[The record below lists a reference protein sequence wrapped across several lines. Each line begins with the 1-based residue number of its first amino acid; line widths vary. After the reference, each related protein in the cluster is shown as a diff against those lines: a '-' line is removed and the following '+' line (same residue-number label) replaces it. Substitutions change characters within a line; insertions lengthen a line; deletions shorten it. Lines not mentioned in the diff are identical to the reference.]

1 MKPSGF
7 DGVSGH
13 SHPSLLPFMN
23 PTAHPSS
30 LRAAALA
37 RGFAFVCALAFTL
50 AFAAPEAVAAAP
62 ARERLFN
69 DAWRFHLGDAAG
81 AEKPDFADAAWRA
94 LDLPHDWSIEGEFSE
109 DHASATGYLPGG
121 TGWYRKQFV
130 LPADTQG
137 RRVFLRFEGVYRN
150 SDVWLNGH
158 HLGHRAYGYIDFEYD
173 LTRHLRPPG
182 QTNVLAV
189 RVARE
194 NVADSRWYPGTGIYR
209 DTWLTI
215 LDPIHVT
222 RHGTFITTPAID
234 AEVAEVN
241 SSCEV
246 RNTSASAADITV
258 TAEVFDAEGRR
269 IVGATRT
276 QKVEAGAQ
284 WAFPLYHPVAKPR
297 RWDATDPYLYQVV
310 HTVSVGDR
318 VVDTVRTPLGIRDFR
333 FNADTGF
340 YLNGRNLKIK
350 GVCIHHDAGN
360 TGAVVPRAVLERR
373 LRILRDIGV
382 NAIRCSHNPMADD
395 LYELCDELGFLMMD
409 ETFDEWE
416 LGKRKWVKGRNV
428 GTAERAGYSDD
439 FETWAV
445 RDTEDAIRR
454 SRRHPSVILYSIGN
468 EIDYPTDPYVH
479 PRSRQVEMFKDDPG
493 QPSMTRLALVAPELI
508 AAVKRMD
515 PTRPVTMAISNAPA
529 ANAIGLSNMLDVV
542 GYNYQEKAYDED
554 HARFPGRVLYGSE
567 NGDRLED
574 WHAVRDKPFISAQ
587 FLWTGFDFLGESG
600 GWPEH
605 GSSAGIFDTAGFAKT
620 DGLRREA
627 LWSEKP
633 VLHLR
638 AYRPV
643 RAPEGQGPGEGGRQR
658 RRFGPAH
665 WNAIPGNDEPAM
677 VVAYTNFPEVT
688 LSLNGRVIGTAKSED
703 GIVRWPSVPWEAG
716 VLTATATPTT
726 GATPVTATVE
736 TTGAPARLLLTADR
750 ATFAADNRDAV
761 HVTIELVDADGRAIT
776 AEDRSVTVEVAGA
789 ARLLALDTG
798 NLRDN
803 TPAQSPTRSTA
814 NGRALAIIQAT
825 RTAGRATVKV
835 TAPGLPPAEVPLTAR
850 PE

>member
-1 MKPSGF
+1 M
-7 DGVSGH
+7 
-13 SHPSLLPFMN
+13 M
-23 PTAHPSS
+23 TPSS
-30 LRAAALA
+30 PSSPARAAAPRYL
-37 RGFAFVCALAFTL
+37 RWLVFAFAAVALHFSASTA
-50 AFAAPEAVAAAP
+50 AFAAPAS

-69 DAWRFHLGDAAG
+69 DGWRFHLGDAVG
-81 AEKPDFADAAWRA
+81 AEKTDFTDASWRT

-109 DHASATGYLPGG
+109 EHASATGYLPGG
-121 TGWYRKQFV
+121 TGWYRKHFV

-173 LTRHLRPPG
+173 LTPHLRAPG
-182 QTNVLAV
+182 QDNVLAV

-209 DTWLTI
+209 DTWLTVV
-215 LDPIHVT
+215 DPVHVT

-246 RNTSASAADITV
+246 RNDSASAAAITV
-258 TAEVFDAEGRR
+258 TAEVFDAEGHR
-269 IVGATRT
+269 VVAATRT
-276 QKVEAGAQ
+276 QKIEAGAQ

-297 RWDATDPYLYQVV
+297 RWDVVDPYLYQVV

-333 FNADTGF
+333 FDANTGF
-340 YLNGRNLKIK
+340 FLNGRNLKIK

-395 LYELCDELGFLMMD
+395 LYELCDELGFLVMD

-479 PRSRQVEMFKDDPG
+479 PRSRQVEMFKDDPN

-542 GYNYQEKAYDED
+542 GYNYQEAAYDAD

-605 GSSAGIFDTAGFAKT
+605 GSSAGLFDTAGFAKT

-638 AYRPV
+638 AYRPA
-643 RAPEGQGPGEGGRQR
+643 RAPEGQGDGNRPR

-665 WNAIPGNDEPAM
+665 WNAIPGNDEPAV
-677 VVAYTNFPEVT
+677 VVAYTNLPEVT

-703 GIVRWPSVPWEAG
+703 GLARWPAVPWEAG
-716 VLTATATPTT
+716 VLSVTGTPAPSTT
-726 GATPVTATVE
+726 GPSASSGAVAPLNTQIE
-736 TTGAPARLLLTADR
+736 TTGAPARLRLSADR
-750 ATFAADNRDAV
+750 DTLAADNRDAV
-761 HVTIELVDADGRAIT
+761 HIIVELVDAEGRVIGS
-776 AEDRSVTVEVAGA
+776 EERPIKVEVSGS
-789 ARLLALDTG
+789 ARLLALDNG

-803 TPAQSPTRSTA
+803 TRARSSTRSTA
-814 NGRALAIIQAT
+814 NGRALVIIQAT
-825 RTAGRATVKV
+825 RSAGPATVKV
-835 TAPGLPPAEVPLTAR
+835 VAEGLPAAELTLAAR

>member
-1 MKPSGF
+1 MHLRTLSFPSR
-7 DGVSGH
+7 
-13 SHPSLLPFMN
+13 PFF
-23 PTAHPSS
+23 P
-30 LRAAALA
+30 
-37 RGFAFVCALAFTL
+37 AFTRTGCRFALVL
-50 AFAAPEAVAAAP
+50 AAWLGLSFAAPAAP
-62 ARERLFN
+62 AAHGAAADRERLFN
-69 DAWRFHLGDAAG
+69 DGWLFHLGALEG

-121 TGWYRKQFV
+121 TGWYRKHFT
-130 LPADTQG
+130 LPADTEG

-158 HLGHRAYGYIDFEYD
+158 HLGHRPYGYIDFEYD
-173 LTRHLRPPG
+173 LTPHLRAPG
-182 QTNVLAV
+182 RPNVLAV

-194 NVADSRWYPGTGIYR
+194 NIADSRWYTGTGIYR
-209 DTWLTI
+209 DTWLTV
-215 LDPIHVT
+215 LDPVHVV
-222 RHGTFITTPAID
+222 RHGTFLTTPAID
-234 AEVAEVN
+234 DEVAEAT

-246 RNTSASAADITV
+246 KNTSASAADITV
-258 TAEVFDAEGRR
+258 TAEVLDAEGRR
-269 IVGATRT
+269 VVGATST
-276 QKVEAGAQ
+276 QRLAPGET

-297 RWDATDPYLYQVV
+297 RWDVSAPYLYQVV

-333 FNADTGF
+333 FDADTGF

-395 LYELCDELGFLMMD
+395 LYELCDELGFLVMD

-428 GTAERAGYSDD
+428 GTAERAGYNED
-439 FETWAV
+439 FENWAV
-445 RDTEDAIRR
+445 RDTEAAVRR
-454 SRRHPSVILYSIGN
+454 ARRHPSVILYSIGN

-479 PRSRQVEMFKDDPG
+479 PRSRQVEMFKDDPK

-574 WHAVRDKPFISAQ
+574 WYAVRDKPFISAQ
-587 FLWTGFDFLGESG
+587 FLWTGFDFLGEAES
-600 GWPEH
+600 WPSH
-605 GSSAGIFDTAGFAKT
+605 GSGAGLFDSAGFPKT
-620 DGLRREA
+620 DALRREA
-627 LWSEKP
+627 LWSDKP

-638 AYRPV
+638 AYRP
-643 RAPEGQGPGEGGRQR
+643 APGDGPR
-658 RRFGPAH
+658 RRLGPSH
-665 WNAIPGNDEPAM
+665 WNAVAATDAATPILGDPAT
-677 VVAYTNFPEVT
+677 VVAYTNLPEVT
-688 LSLNGRVIGTAKSED
+688 LTLNGRLIGTAKSD
-703 GIVRWPSVPWEAG
+703 GGVARWEAVPWEAG
-716 VLTATATPTT
+716 TLLATAAPASGGAPLTAKL
-726 GATPVTATVE
+726 E
-736 TTGAPARLLLTADR
+736 TTGAPARIQLSADR
-750 ATFAADNRDAV
+750 TELAADNRDAV
-761 HVTIELVDADGRAIT
+761 HLTIQLLDAEGRAIT
-776 AEDRSVTVEVAGA
+776 AEERPVTVEVSGA

-798 NLRDN
+798 NMRDN
-803 TPAQSPTRSTA
+803 TRPRSATRSTW
-814 NGRALAIIQAT
+814 NGRAIAIVQAT
-825 RTAGRATVKV
+825 RAIGPVTIKV
-835 TAPGLPPAEVPLTAR
+835 SAEGLPPAELTLVAR
-850 PE
+850 AADSR

>member
-1 MKPSGF
+1 M
-7 DGVSGH
+7 
-13 SHPSLLPFMN
+13 M
-23 PTAHPSS
+23 TPSS
-30 LRAAALA
+30 PSSPARAAAPRFL
-37 RGFAFVCALAFTL
+37 RWLVF
-50 AFAAPEAVAAAP
+50 AFAAVALQFSASASTSAASAP

-81 AEKPDFADAAWRA
+81 AEKPGFADAAWRA

-109 DHASATGYLPGG
+109 EHASATGYLPGG
-121 TGWYRKQFV
+121 TGWYRKHFT
-130 LPADTQG
+130 LPAETAG

-173 LTRHLRPPG
+173 LTPHLRAPG
-182 QTNVLAV
+182 ENNILAV

-209 DTWLTI
+209 DTWLTVV
-215 LDPIHVT
+215 DPVHVT

-246 RNTSASAADITV
+246 RNSSASAADITV

-269 IVGATRT
+269 VVAATRT

-297 RWDATDPYLYQVV
+297 RWDVADPYLYQVV

-318 VVDTVRTPLGIRDFR
+318 VVDSVRTPLGIRDFR
-333 FNADTGF
+333 FDANTGF

-395 LYELCDELGFLMMD
+395 LYELCDELGFLVMD

-439 FETWAV
+439 FENWAV

-454 SRRHPSVILYSIGN
+454 SRKHPSVILYSIGN

-479 PRSRQVEMFKDDPG
+479 PRSRQVEMFKDDPN

-542 GYNYQEKAYDED
+542 GYNYQEAAYDAD

-574 WHAVRDKPFISAQ
+574 WYAVRDKPFISAQ

-605 GSSAGIFDTAGFAKT
+605 GSSAGLFDTAGFIKT

-638 AYRPV
+638 AYRPA
-643 RAPEGQGPGEGGRQR
+643 RAPEGQGGPR
-658 RRFGPAH
+658 RRGFGPAH
-665 WNAIPGNDEPAM
+665 WNPIPGNNEPAV
-677 VVAYTNFPEVT
+677 VVAYTNLPEVT
-688 LSLNGRVIGTAKSED
+688 LSLNGRVIGTAKSE
-703 GIVRWPSVPWEAG
+703 GGLARWASVPWEAG
-716 VLTATATPTT
+716 VLSVTGTPTPSTT
-726 GATPVTATVE
+726 GPAASSGAAAPLSAQIE
-736 TTGAPARLLLTADR
+736 TTGAPARLRLSVDR
-750 ATFAADNRDAV
+750 DTLAADNRDVV
-761 HVTIELVDADGRAIT
+761 HVTVELVDAEGRAIT
-776 AEDRSVTVEVAGA
+776 SEECPVTVEVSGA

-803 TPAQSPTRSTA
+803 TPARSATRSTW
-814 NGRALAIIQAT
+814 NGRALAIVQAT
-825 RTAGRATVKV
+825 RSAGPASVKV
-835 TAPGLPPAEVPLTAR
+835 SAEGLPPAELTLAAR